1 MQTYHIFG
9 RKAYAEPLTFVQQF
23 QVETEQDL
31 DQAVDALKQDP
42 DWVELVAIAESNMV
56 EVRFEGAEA

>member
-9 RKAYAEPLTFVQQF
+9 RKAYAEPLTFVQQI

-31 DQAVDALKQDP
+31 DQVVDALKRDP